1 MSDITD
7 RLRQEAVRHAG
18 SQQLWQLLL
27 EAIDVITKLEQENAR
42 LDVLAS
48 QLSGQVAKD
57 MLAKIE

>member
-7 RLRQEAVRHAG
+7 RLRQEAARHAG

-27 EAIDVITKLEQENAR
+27 EAIDVITELERENAR

-48 QLSGQVAKD
+48 RLSGQVAKD
-57 MLAKIE
+57 MLAKVE

>member
-27 EAIDVITKLEQENAR
+27 EAIDVITELERENAR

-48 QLSGQVAKD
+48 RLSGQVAKD
-57 MLAKIE
+57 MLAKVE